1 MGRVRSRFLRV
12 CVEIIHHDTGGMALP
27 RLRDGLA
34 PPLRGI
40 LSEVL
45 ASSERDASVEL
56 GPALELLLG
65 IDGVLCGGSGVVTTR
80 IATSLASRVLS
91 QSVGLVV
98 AGDVVTTLQHLSA
111 PFEHPFLDVSLHYLA
126 RRAPGGFTLEL
137 NMLHE
142 PRAARW
148 LASAGLGYA
157 KAATQFSGDGV
168 LRRRLFSEVKGT
180 VARVLGRHTDSGVVL
195 LPSPS
200 GATPIPSAA
209 AAAGAASSGRDVA
222 RSQRRRS
229 GPTNAAERV
238 AQILSRAPGRALPT
252 SEAAPRAQSGTRPVA
267 ARQTAAPRELATSA
281 PAAGGALAAP
291 GLGSTR
297 PIAPAP
303 TVPAD
308 SARARKSAR

>member
-1 MGRVRSRFLRV
+1 
-12 CVEIIHHDTGGMALP
+12 MALP

-34 PPLRGI
+34 LPLRGV

-45 ASSERDASVEL
+45 ASSERDASVDL

-80 IATSLASRVLS
+80 IAASLASRVLS

-98 AGDVVTTLQHLSA
+98 AGDVVTTLQHLRA

-200 GATPIPSAA
+200 SATPIPSTI
-209 AAAGAASSGRDVA
+209 ASGA

-238 AQILSRAPGRALPT
+238 DQILSRASGRALPA
-252 SEAAPRAQSGTRPVA
+252 SEPPPRPQSGTRPA
-267 ARQTAAPRELATSA
+267 ATRQTLAPRELATSA
-281 PAAGGALAAP
+281 PPASGTSSAP
-291 GLGSTR
+291 GLGPTR
-297 PIAPAP
+297 PIVPARA
-303 TVPAD
+303 VPAD
-308 SARARKSAR
+308 APPARKSARS

>member
-1 MGRVRSRFLRV
+1 
-12 CVEIIHHDTGGMALP
+12 VEIIHQETGGMALP

-34 PPLRGI
+34 PPLRGV
-40 LSEVL
+40 LSDVL
-45 ASSERDASVEL
+45 ASSERDASIDL
-56 GPALELLLG
+56 GPAIELLLG
-65 IDGVLCGGSGVVTTR
+65 VDGVLCGGSGVVTTR
-80 IATSLASRVLS
+80 IAASLASRVLS

-98 AGDVVTTLQHLSA
+98 AGDVVTTLQHLRA

-137 NMLHE
+137 NILHE

-157 KAATQFSGDGV
+157 KAATQFSGDGA

-200 GATPIPSAA
+200 TATPMPSAMH
-209 AAAGAASSGRDVA
+209 GAASGRELGRDA

-238 AQILSRAPGRALPT
+238 DQILSRAPGRALP
-252 SEAAPRAQSGTRPVA
+252 SEPPPRAQSGTRPVA
-267 ARQTAAPRELATSA
+267 ARQTSAPRELATSA
-281 PAAGGALAAP
+281 APPSGLASTQGPGAP
-291 GLGSTR
+291 R
-297 PIAPAP
+297 PI
-303 TVPAD
+303 VPARAEPFD
-308 SARARKSAR
+308 SARARKSARS